1 MKSENSE
8 SFVLQAIIFEGAMA
22 LAGALLSL
30 FCGLD
35 LWKAFHT
42 PDLSTLF
49 NQIGL
54 GIGFAAG
61 MGLLFTL
68 LDYIPWS
75 QLKQIS
81 QKTKEVINE
90 VLKYST
96 HFERFLVCLLA
107 GIGEEILFRGLIF
120 VAIFEFWPWGLE
132 FNMNIIVAVIVS
144 SVLFGLG
151 HYISALYFFITG
163 LLGAVFCLVF
173 FWTGSLIAP
182 VVAHA
187 LYDFYAMEL
196 ALKESD
202 A

>member
-1 MKSENSE
+1 MKSEYHE
-8 SFVLQAIIFEGAMA
+8 SFVLQAILFEGAMA
-22 LAGALLSL
+22 LVGALLALL
-30 FCGLD
+30 FGLD
-35 LWKAFHT
+35 LWKAFQT
-42 PDLSTLF
+42 SDMAALF
-49 NQIGL
+49 NQIGF
-54 GIGFAAG
+54 GIGLAAG
-61 MGLLFTL
+61 LGLIFTVM
-68 LDYIPWS
+68 DYIPWS
-75 QLKQIS
+75 QMKLIS
-81 QKTKEVINE
+81 EKTKEVINE

-107 GIGEEILFRGLIF
+107 GIGEEILFRGFIF
-120 VAIFEFWPWGLE
+120 VVIFEFWPWGLE

-173 FWTGSLIAP
+173 LWTGSLIAP